1 MRVNL
6 RPKKPCPQKYG
17 QGRMP
22 ALTYTF
28 FCQCPGLFCHLSR
41 SSFPSSIHIQPTLHT
56 GTIRV
61 FFFQPPGA
69 CWVNGSL
76 SHCLSLEVWLLFV
89 LLISCV
95 VTVFCLIW
103 TLSSSAGSCSVR
115 QCLWAVNGMSDDAL
129 HDGPDGWWDTDLHY
143 TPIRASRC
151 LFFSIQSGTA
161 KCLAII
167 IAFSVIFM
175 TGLSGWATLLR
186 VFHIICSAG
195 RICNEANEVKHLAS
209 GM

>member
-1 MRVNL
+1 MSWFIL
-6 RPKKPCPQKYG
+6 PS
-17 QGRMP
+17 
-22 ALTYTF
+22 LL
-28 FCQCPGLFCHLSR
+28 LFLSFLH
-41 SSFPSSIHIQPTLHT
+41 SHQPTLHT
-56 GTIRV
+56 GTIRQS
-61 FFFQPPGA
+61 FLSAPRGMLGK
-69 CWVNGSL
+69 WVTLPLPIVRS
-76 SHCLSLEVWLLFV
+76 VAALL

-103 TLSSSAGSCSVR
+103 TLSSSAGSCSMR
-115 QCLWAVNGMSDDAL
+115 LCLRAVNGMSDDAL

-161 KCLAII
+161 KRLAII
-167 IAFSVIFM
+167 IAFSVIFV